1 MLKRTSRAPNEA
13 FKPTPLPL
21 RPRSSA
27 VLLHSS
33 LVLFFTATSF
43 PRGILFSW
51 RSYSVFF
58 KLIGRCILM
67 EALMLNGFFLLA
79 RRLPFFFFFLFYF
92 TPLLYNTAT
101 LYNDTTSSPSPFH
114 RLLYSLSLTFFF
126 FSLMSLS
133 SDSVFSTLITF
144 YASFSFVAISW
155 LKRATKLVV
164 DRI

>member
-13 FKPTPLPL
+13 FKQTSLPL

-43 PRGILFSW
+43 PRGILFYW

-58 KLIGRCILM
+58 KLVGRCILM

-79 RRLPFFFFFLFYF
+79 RRLPFFPFLLHTTSIQYSD
-92 TPLLYNTAT
+92 
-101 LYNDTTSSPSPFH
+101 LYNDTTSSPSPSH

-126 FSLMSLS
+126 SLTFLS
-133 SDSVFSTLITF
+133 SDSVFFTPIVF
-144 YASFSFVAISW
+144 YTSFSFVAINC
-155 LKRATKLVV
+155 LKRATKLVM